1 MFCTHLCLVSQYG
14 ADSGALMRPGVE
26 RRQRITLLRG
36 QKKPKE
42 VSGKGEVM
50 KDPGGEKMGR

>member
-1 MFCTHLCLVSQYG
+1 MSQYG